1 MFDWL
6 HPVILFGILPPVIIL
21 GRCRLELFFIQV
33 CRGIFFCC
41 QGRLYFSLPLLSMLA
56 NVNRNTTAVEFP
68 RNTPGDLDGKPI
80 TERNQKG
87 KFA

>member
-6 HPVILFGILPPVIIL
+6 HAVILFGIQRP
-21 GRCRLELFFIQV
+21 
-33 CRGIFFCC
+33 
-41 QGRLYFSLPLLSMLA
+41 A
-56 NVNRNTTAVEFP
+56 NVDRNTTAVEFP